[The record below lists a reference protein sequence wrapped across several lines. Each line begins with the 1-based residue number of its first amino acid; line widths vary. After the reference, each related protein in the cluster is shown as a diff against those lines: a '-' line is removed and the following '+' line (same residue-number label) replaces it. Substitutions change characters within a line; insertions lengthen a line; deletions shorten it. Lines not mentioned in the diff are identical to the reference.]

1 MILQSGPPRA
11 HGTSSKEKAKQ
22 IAYTNLAENILQSYN
37 GILKDLN
44 TCLNS
49 LSANTGYFE
58 YGEPYSPPY
67 GRRTAPQVSFYNFQE
82 RQEKKR
88 RGTSTNRRDG
98 GGRRG

>member
-49 LSANTGYFE
+49 LSANNKNNGLL
-58 YGEPYSPPY
+58 
-67 GRRTAPQVSFYNFQE
+67 RVW
-82 RQEKKR
+82 
-88 RGTSTNRRDG
+88 
-98 GGRRG
+98 